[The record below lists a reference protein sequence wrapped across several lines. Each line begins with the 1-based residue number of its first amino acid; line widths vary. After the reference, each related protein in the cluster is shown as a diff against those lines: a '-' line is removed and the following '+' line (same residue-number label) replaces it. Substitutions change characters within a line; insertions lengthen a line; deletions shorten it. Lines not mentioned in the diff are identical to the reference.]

1 MTHTIK
7 NSSHYLAPT
16 RIGTALNVKK
26 TVAFVTFAGM
36 TCLSTHIVAAPC
48 RVAATMCEVQ
58 KAIDEAKL
66 APTPDSGSSATM
78 SVIVT
83 MQATFQPNAS
93 TNATA
98 YSVIGMQPR
107 IYAYISNNTNSLASI
122 SCTPSASFFLY
133 QGTTLSNAVSTAVT
147 PVPVPGTSAV
157 TVAVCTDP
165 GPCTG
170 TLDATNFNTTM
181 VLTRTVAGT
190 TRVYDTYLTGFYD
203 CTYSDP
209 NTANTVHILAPIPQT
224 T

>member
-7 NSSHYLAPT
+7 NSSPYLAPL

-26 TVAFVTFAGM
+26 TVAFLAFAGM
-36 TCLSTHIVAAPC
+36 TCLSDHIFAAPC

-66 APTPDSGSSATM
+66 APTPSEPSGTTM

-83 MQATFQPNAS
+83 MQVTFQPNKS
-93 TNATA
+93 SGATS

-107 IYAYISNNTNSLASI
+107 IYAYMSNNTNSLANI

-133 QGTTLSNAVSTAVT
+133 QGTALNNAVSTAVT
-147 PVPVPGTSAV
+147 PSPAPGTTAV

-181 VLTRTVAGT
+181 VLNRTATGT
-190 TRVYDTYLTGFYD
+190 TRVYDAYLNGFYD
-203 CTYSDP
+203 CTYADP
-209 NTANTVHILAPIPQT
+209 NTSNTVHILAAIPQT